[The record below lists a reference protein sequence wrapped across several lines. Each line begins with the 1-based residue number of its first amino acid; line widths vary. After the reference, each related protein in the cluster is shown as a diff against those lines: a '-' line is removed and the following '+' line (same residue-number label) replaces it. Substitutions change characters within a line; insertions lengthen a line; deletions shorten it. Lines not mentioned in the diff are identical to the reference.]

1 MKPDADECGR
11 WMISI
16 KEILT
21 KRRKTTIVR
30 AQMPP
35 RRIWRPLL
43 AVFCTSELYL
53 SNKAYNKDILNAK
66 RTDELK
72 INEYP

>member
-35 RRIWRPLL
+35 RRI
-43 AVFCTSELYL
+43 
-53 SNKAYNKDILNAK
+53 
-66 RTDELK
+66 
-72 INEYP
+72 